1 MFFKLMKDLPWM
13 FAIAFMIWMIVTFL
27 IWKKFFSNNKP
38 SFLQKNKNLV
48 LIILAA
54 ISLTATD
61 IWYFVEYIP
70 THFRKHDTAEQQVL
84 STNDVL
90 KDLQPVDTTPK
101 TTAVIKAKDTATK
114 KAVETTAS
122 AKVYSTNK
130 AKIRFFSSTPA
141 EDIEATNSNTVSAL
155 NNKTGEL
162 RFIALIKSFHFENE
176 LMQDHFNSA
185 DYMNSDAFPKSEFKG
200 TILNIQ
206 KIDLTKDGVYTI
218 SANGSLSIHG
228 VTQKLTVPGTITVS
242 NGKLSVKSV
251 FRVKR
256 MDYGITTDE
265 IADTLEIT
273 VTAQYD

>member
-1 MFFKLMKDLPWM
+1 MKDLPWM
-13 FAIAFMIWMIVTFL
+13 FVIALIIWLIVAIFF
-27 IWKKFFSNNKP
+27 WKKFFTKDKP
-38 SFLQKNKNLV
+38 AFLKNNKNLV
-48 LIILAA
+48 LIVLAA

-70 THFRKHDTAEQQVL
+70 THFRKHNTTEQQVL

-90 KDLQPVDTTPK
+90 KDLQPVDSMPK
-101 TTAVIKAKDTATK
+101 TTATVKAKDTAAK
-114 KAVETTAS
+114 KVAEMKPA
-122 AKVYSTNK
+122 AKIYSTNK

-141 EDIEATNSNTVSAL
+141 EDIEATNANTVSAL
-155 NNKTGEL
+155 NDKTGDL

-200 TILNIQ
+200 TIVNIQ
-206 KIDLTKDGVYTI
+206 KLDLTKDGVYTI
-218 SANGSLSIHG
+218 NANGTLSIHG
-228 VTQKLTVPGTITVS
+228 ITKKISVPGTITVS
-242 NGKLSVKSV
+242 NGKISVKSV
-251 FRVKR
+251 FRIKR